1 MLNYNYSYYFNTFR
15 NYINIFRHIK
25 IYDKT
30 NINNT
35 NNINNINNKIMENKE
50 LNIVAPEGYEID
62 KENST
67 FEKIVFKKINELPKT
82 WEDLKYI
89 SGAYIS
95 DLSNVITNDSVKT
108 YPSYKNIFPTK
119 ELAEAALALAQLLQL
134 RNRYNGD
141 NKGFIFNKYNY
152 CITIAN
158 NGISKY
164 WDSYTQRI
172 LAFRTRELRD
182 EFYNNFKDLIE
193 IAKPLL

>member
-1 MLNYNYSYYFNTFR
+1 
-15 NYINIFRHIK
+15 
-25 IYDKT
+25 
-30 NINNT
+30 
-35 NNINNINNKIMENKE
+35 MENKE
-50 LNIVAPEGYEID
+50 LNIIAQEGYEID

-95 DLSNVITNDSVKT
+95 ALSKVITDDYIRTSPFSKGT
-108 YPSYKNIFPTK
+108 FPTK

-134 RNRYNGD
+134 RDRYNGD
-141 NKGFIFNKYNY
+141 NKGFIFGKSNY
-152 CITIAN
+152 CITFFN
-158 NGISKY
+158 NSIFKSC
-164 WDSYTQRI
+164 DVYTQRV
-172 LAFRTRELRD
+172 LAFRTKELRD

>member
-1 MLNYNYSYYFNTFR
+1 
-15 NYINIFRHIK
+15 
-25 IYDKT
+25 
-30 NINNT
+30 
-35 NNINNINNKIMENKE
+35 MENKE
-50 LNIVAPEGYEID
+50 LNIIAPEGYEID

-82 WEDLKYI
+82 WEDLRYI

-95 DLSNVITNDSVKT
+95 NLSNINTINST
-108 YPSYKNIFPTK
+108 ETIPSAKNIFPTK

-134 RNRYNGD
+134 RDRYNGD
-141 NKGFIFNKYNY
+141 NEGFIFQKNNY
-152 CITIAN
+152 CINFYDN
-158 NGISKY
+158 NINKCFS
-164 WDSYTQRI
+164 DCTQRV

>member
-1 MLNYNYSYYFNTFR
+1 
-15 NYINIFRHIK
+15 
-25 IYDKT
+25 
-30 NINNT
+30 
-35 NNINNINNKIMENKE
+35 MENKE
-50 LNIVAPEGYEID
+50 LNIIAPEGYEID

-89 SGAYIS
+89 SGYYIS
-95 DLSNVITNDSVKT
+95 SCYGIKHSSLINCCK
-108 YPSYKNIFPTK
+108 YAKNIFPTK

-134 RNRYNGD
+134 RDRYNGD
-141 NKGFIFNKYNY
+141 NKGFIFGKDNY
-152 CITIAN
+152 CIIFYN
-158 NGISKY
+158 NSISKFLY
-164 WDSYTQRI
+164 LCTQEI

>member
-1 MLNYNYSYYFNTFR
+1 
-15 NYINIFRHIK
+15 
-25 IYDKT
+25 
-30 NINNT
+30 
-35 NNINNINNKIMENKE
+35 MENKE
-50 LNIVAPEGYEID
+50 LNIIAPEGYEID

-95 DLSNVITNDSVKT
+95 ALSYIDTINSIETI
-108 YPSYKNIFPTK
+108 PSAKNIFPTK

-134 RNRYNGD
+134 RDRYNGD
-141 NKGFIFNKYNY
+141 NKGFIFLENNY
-152 CITIAN
+152 CIYNNRNSIHFNIYAN
-158 NGISKY
+158 TNSL
-164 WDSYTQRI
+164 

>member
-1 MLNYNYSYYFNTFR
+1 
-15 NYINIFRHIK
+15 
-25 IYDKT
+25 
-30 NINNT
+30 
-35 NNINNINNKIMENKE
+35 MENKE
-50 LNIVAPEGYEID
+50 LNIIAPEGYEID

-95 DLSNVITNDSVKT
+95 ILSNVTTINFVKT
-108 YPSYKNIFPTK
+108 DSSTKDIFPTK

-134 RNRYNGD
+134 RDRYNGD
-141 NKGFIFNKYNY
+141 NKGFIFGKSNY
-152 CITIAN
+152 CIIFHN
-158 NGISKY
+158 NSIY
-164 WDSYTQRI
+164 RFFDDYTQRV
-172 LAFRTRELRD
+172 LAFRTRGLRD